1 MICSILKKHLKKSH
15 STMNVVVWFVA
26 NTLCVCGFQDTRN
39 LGVCFL
45 YKQKKKPAVQQIC
58 LYTQIRANTVT
69 LVQFKLAVY
78 SAYFYLQKN

>member
-45 YKQKKKPAVQQIC
+45 YKQKKNLPYNKFAFTLKLGQ
-58 LYTQIRANTVT
+58 TQ
-69 LVQFKLAVY
+69 LH
-78 SAYFYLQKN
+78 